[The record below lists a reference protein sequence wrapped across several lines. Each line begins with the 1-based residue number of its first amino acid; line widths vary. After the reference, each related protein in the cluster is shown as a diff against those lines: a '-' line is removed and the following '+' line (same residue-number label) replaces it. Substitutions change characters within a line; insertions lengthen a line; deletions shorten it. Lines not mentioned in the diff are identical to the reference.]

1 MAHVE
6 ATALVDRN
14 IDELWRE
21 IGPFHAMAEW
31 HPMLARVEGSG
42 DEIGALRAAET
53 RDNQHQVERLIALNP
68 EDHRYRYEIMSTD
81 MPVDHYV
88 GDFSARPES
97 GQHSTVIWSADFE
110 VTAGDETEVAS
121 VVRRFLA
128 AGVENPA
135 RRYV

>member
-1 MAHVE
+1 MATSTNCGARSGRFTPWPNGTRCWHGWKE
-6 ATALVDRN
+6 AATRSVAV
-14 IDELWRE
+14 
-21 IGPFHAMAEW
+21 
-31 HPMLARVEGSG
+31 
-42 DEIGALRAAET
+42 RAAET

-88 GDFSARPES
+88 GDFSARPEG

-121 VVRRFLA
+121 MVRRFLA
-128 AGVENPA
+128 
-135 RRYV
+135 